1 MSKTSY
7 LCIAIM
13 ITALL
18 YMGAVRGYQFYAK
31 KAAQWEEERQQ
42 QDAGFSFQNVPI
54 SLAAPQAEPISAPR
68 PLPADATSISIL
80 PESQPAPAE
89 PQVVAQAA
97 TPSQVVFLEDVPL
110 PPEQTVQQA
119 TDTLRSIVQDYKNEP
134 EIKAF
139 NQELAQ
145 VTKGQAVDLS
155 SLGKGDLRQI
165 LQDNPQ
171 IQAVVTKHMKDPAFA
186 QKAQQILSNPQ
197 FIESVRQLQKHQA
210 ATQTSRK

>member
-42 QDAGFSFQNVPI
+42 QTAGFSFQNVPI
-54 SLAAPQAEPISAPR
+54 SLAAPQAEPMSAPR

-89 PQVVAQAA
+89 PQVVAQPA
-97 TPSQVVFLEDVPL
+97 TPSQAVFLEDVPL

-171 IQAVVTKHMKDPAFA
+171 IQAVVAKHMKDPAFA

-197 FIESVRQLQKHQA
+197 FVESVRQLQKHQA